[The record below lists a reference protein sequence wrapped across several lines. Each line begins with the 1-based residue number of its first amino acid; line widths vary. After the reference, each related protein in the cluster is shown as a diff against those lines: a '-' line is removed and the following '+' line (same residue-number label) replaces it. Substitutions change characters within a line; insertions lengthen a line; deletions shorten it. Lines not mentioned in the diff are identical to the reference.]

1 MTAKLVT
8 PTGKS
13 VTVKVV
19 TPTGI
24 SLSVKL
30 VTGKRSMAFKP
41 NTSKLVTGKSVTVK
55 LVRVNQW
62 HSYLLQV
69 NR

>member
-1 MTAKLVT
+1 M
-8 PTGKS
+8 
-13 VTVKVV
+13 TVKVV

-30 VTGKRSMAFKP
+30 VTGKRSMAFKL
-41 NTSKLVTGKSVTVK
+41 NTGKLVTGKSVTVK
-55 LVRVNQW
+55 LVGVNQW
-62 HSYLLQV
+62 HSNLLQV